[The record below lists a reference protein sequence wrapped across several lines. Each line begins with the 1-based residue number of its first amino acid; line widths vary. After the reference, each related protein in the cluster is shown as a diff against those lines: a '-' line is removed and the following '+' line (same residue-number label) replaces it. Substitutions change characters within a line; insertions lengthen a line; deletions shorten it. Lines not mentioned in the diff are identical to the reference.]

1 MNRVSFLV
9 LFAAVGSLANARA
22 GAEVPVAPPP
32 REIRPDGT
40 RDPVPPPEPPAKG
53 EDPAVTVKRIIENS
67 KDVGDKLAK
76 TDTGTDTR
84 KTQGKI
90 LSDIDALINQQ
101 ENPPPP
107 QPDKDKDKEKDKD
120 KDKSDKKDPM
130 MNTGMPMKNDTPMKN
145 DMPMGGM
152 NMGDPPPMGGGM
164 GDSQPMGRKPRM
176 GDPMN
181 DSKKEPGGNAKE
193 PNKSE
198 NDPKKG
204 GTEPKGPPG
213 TTGGNPMGTAKTGK
227 PSLPFE
233 EDVAKDVWGHLPDK
247 LRQQM
252 SQYYKEDFTPKY
264 AELLRLYYSS
274 LSEKGMKPGDPK
286 K

>member
-1 MNRVSFLV
+1 MNRISF
-9 LFAAVGSLANARA
+9 FAMFAVTVACTNARA
-22 GAEVPVAPPP
+22 AAERPVAPPP

-40 RDPVPPPEPPAKG
+40 RDPVPQSEPPAPG
-53 EDPAVTVKRIIENS
+53 ENPAVTVKRIIENS

-84 KTQGKI
+84 KKQNKI

-107 QPDKDKDKEKDKD
+107 QPDQNKDKDKNQDKDKSKD

-130 MNTGMPMKNDTPMKN
+130 MDPGMAMKN
-145 DMPMGGM
+145 DMPMSGM
-152 NMGDPPPMGGGM
+152 NMGDPPPMGGM
-164 GDSQPMGRKPRM
+164 GESQPMGRKPRM

-181 DSKKEPGGNAKE
+181 DTKKEQNSGAKE
-193 PNKSE
+193 QNKPESE
-198 NDPKKG
+198 PKKG
-204 GTEPKGPPG
+204 GQEPKGTPG
-213 TTGGNPMGTAKTGK
+213 KTGGNPMGTMKPGK
-227 PSLPFE
+227 PSMPFE

-274 LSEKGMKPGDPK
+274 LSEKGTKPGEPRK
-286 K
+286 

>member
-1 MNRVSFLV
+1 MNRLSFALLV
-9 LFAAVGSLANARA
+9 AAAVSLAGTQARA
-22 GAEVPVAPPP
+22 DLPVAPPP
-32 REIRPDGT
+32 REVRSDGS
-40 RDPVPPPEPPAKG
+40 RDPAPQSEPPTKG
-53 EDPAVTVKRIIENS
+53 ENPAVTVERIIKNS
-67 KDVGDKLAK
+67 KDVGDKLAQ

-107 QPDKDKDKEKDKD
+107 QPDKDKDKDKKDQEKDK
-120 KDKSDKKDPM
+120 KDNEKDKKDPM
-130 MNTGMPMKNDTPMKN
+130 MNPDMNPKK
-145 DMPMGGM
+145 DMPMDGKGM
-152 NMGDPPPMGGGM
+152 DMTPPKDGTGERP
-164 GDSQPMGRKPRM
+164 PRM

-181 DSKKEPGGNAKE
+181 DAKKQPGGSEGKQDKGDAKK
-193 PNKSE
+193 NTDSK
-198 NDPKKG
+198 NDPKDITG
-204 GTEPKGPPG
+204 M
-213 TTGGNPMGTAKTGK
+213 TGGNPMGKVNGKTA
-227 PSLPFE
+227 LPVE
-233 EDVAKDVWGHLPDK
+233 EDVSKDVWGHLPDK

-274 LSEKGMKPGDPK
+274 LAEKK